1 MTKQDD
7 AFNAFD
13 KPSARD
19 AHAES
24 RERHGHLVLDSM
36 AHGVEDA
43 FMGDQ
48 NNTDTVPRNGLF
60 SHLLRLLIV
69 VLVGVWMS
77 HQFDLKALPKNLFE
91 HSVSVLI
98 VALLGATNL
107 GLAAVRWRFL
117 MRAFK
122 ATALPPYS
130 MLFRLNLVGHF
141 YNIFVPGAVGGD
153 LARAHISSICFGSRS
168 ESYFVIVAERML
180 GLGAL
185 GMFFAVGLI
194 FGQGAIIVEA
204 AGLWVVGLSSLVICV
219 LAIGLMGR
227 RLTRWWRS
235 APTLTHPMYVLYA
248 TALSLVT
255 HSITVIAFWVLT
267 RSMHLDV
274 SLIDLAVIVPV
285 ALVASVVPLAIAGVG
300 PREVALVALIPLL
313 NLGTDEQAL
322 LLSVAFAA
330 STGC

>member
-1 MTKQDD
+1 M
-7 AFNAFD
+7 
-13 KPSARD
+13 
-19 AHAES
+19 
-24 RERHGHLVLDSM
+24 
-36 AHGVEDA
+36 
-43 FMGDQ
+43 
-48 NNTDTVPRNGLF
+48 
-60 SHLLRLLIV
+60 
-69 VLVGVWMS
+69 
-77 HQFDLKALPKNLFE
+77 
-91 HSVSVLI
+91 
-98 VALLGATNL
+98 
-107 GLAAVRWRFL
+107 
-117 MRAFK
+117 
-122 ATALPPYS
+122 
-130 MLFRLNLVGHF
+130 
-141 YNIFVPGAVGGD
+141 
-153 LARAHISSICFGSRS
+153 
-168 ESYFVIVAERML
+168 IVAERML

-330 STGC
+330 SNWVLGGLGGLLQLMMGRQALAIDGPGKMPQSRAITSDYGTSLWSV

>member
-1 MTKQDD
+1 M
-7 AFNAFD
+7 
-13 KPSARD
+13 
-19 AHAES
+19 
-24 RERHGHLVLDSM
+24 
-36 AHGVEDA
+36 
-43 FMGDQ
+43 
-48 NNTDTVPRNGLF
+48 
-60 SHLLRLLIV
+60 
-69 VLVGVWMS
+69 
-77 HQFDLKALPKNLFE
+77 
-91 HSVSVLI
+91 
-98 VALLGATNL
+98 
-107 GLAAVRWRFL
+107 
-117 MRAFK
+117 
-122 ATALPPYS
+122 
-130 MLFRLNLVGHF
+130 
-141 YNIFVPGAVGGD
+141 PGAVGGD
-153 LARAHISSICFGSRS
+153 LPALHIQYLLRLEV

-185 GMFFAVGLI
+185 GMFRGRSI

-300 PREVALVALIPLL
+300 PREVALVAKFLL

-322 LLSVAFAA
+322 PPSLA